1 VAQVKRD
8 WRTAPIAEA
17 DRAMLAF
24 AEKMTV
30 NPSAM
35 TRGDL
40 DDLRKHFS
48 DEQAFDIAVIAALFN
63 FMDRIADAF
72 GVELDSVLEQMAQ
85 ASPEGEALPEVAA
98 KNRGGPAAVR
108 IDEASDPKSRQ

>member
-8 WRTAPIAEA
+8 WRTAPLSEA

-30 NPSAM
+30 NPSGM
-35 TRGDL
+35 NRGDI
-40 DDLRKHFS
+40 RGVRAHFS
-48 DEQAFDIAVIAALFN
+48 EEQVFDIAVIAALFN

-72 GVELDSVLEQMAQ
+72 GVELDPVLAQMAQ
-85 ASPEGEALPEVAA
+85 SAPEGEALADVAA
-98 KNRGGPAAVR
+98 SRRG
-108 IDEASDPKSRQ
+108 

>member
-1 VAQVKRD
+1 
-8 WRTAPIAEA
+8 
-17 DRAMLAF
+17 MLAF

-48 DEQAFDIAVIAALFN
+48 EEQAFDIGVIAALFN

-72 GVELDSVLEQMAQ
+72 GVELDPVLEQMAQ
-85 ASPEGEALPEVAA
+85 ASPEGAALPEVAA
-98 KNRGGPAAVR
+98 KNRGGPAK
-108 IDEASDPKSRQ
+108 DDLTKDDPDR